1 MRNDGRQQASFI
13 GYNNQYFAIQ
23 NSDGAGGF
31 LVRYSDSFDK
41 MYLSNDGYDYEVELL
56 GRSGA
61 GEVLSFKD
69 NGVER
74 VRIIT
79 EFLEP
84 IYVATNFPPGLRFS
98 TGGTCGAAT
107 GFGGT
112 PREYLMGANGAWT
125 DSCGDYGVVVDGDEV
140 CTGANGS
147 EQGLFDGVVCWMRT
161 SRDNESMLIGVIA
174 NSNPTEYIQIFGED
188 DNPGY
193 LRRTDFLLMP

>member
-1 MRNDGRQQASFI
+1 MK
-13 GYNNQYFAIQ
+13 
-23 NSDGAGGF
+23 
-31 LVRYSDSFDK
+31 V
-41 MYLSNDGYDYEVELL
+41 
-56 GRSGA
+56 
-61 GEVLSFKD
+61 

-74 VRIIT
+74 IRVTT
-79 EFLEP
+79 EFLDP
-84 IYVATNFPPGLRFS
+84 IYVSDFTPGLRFT
-98 TGGTCGAAT
+98 TGGSCGVAS
-107 GFGGT
+107 GIPGT
-112 PREYLMGANGAWT
+112 PIEYLMGVNGGWT

-193 LRRTDFLLMP
+193 LRRTDFLLIP